1 MVYANITL
9 VVDIG
14 GEQGTVQYL
23 NLFDDMLD
31 VMAYRNYDTL
41 VLGYRV
47 SIITREQA
55 VKTYGERHV
64 LEQERILKAIKKIEV
79 CETPSKN
86 KKKSG

>member
-31 VMAYRNYDTL
+31 VMAYRNYDTS

-64 LEQERILKAIKKIEV
+64 LEQEKILKAIKKIEV
-79 CETPSKN
+79 CEAPSKN
-86 KKKSG
+86 KRMSE